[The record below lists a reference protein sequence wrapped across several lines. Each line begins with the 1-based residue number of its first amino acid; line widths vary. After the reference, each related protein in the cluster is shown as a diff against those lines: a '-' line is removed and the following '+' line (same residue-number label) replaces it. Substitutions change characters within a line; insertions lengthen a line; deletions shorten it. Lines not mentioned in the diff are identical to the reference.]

1 MTADKLKR
9 VQSIRRWLEKA
20 EQSYTS
26 HKELF
31 GEWNLI
37 MAQAE
42 MQRLRETDRS
52 GEKKRRWGT
61 RALAL
66 ASAAVLFAGISAIH
80 PAKPEKPPVPPVS
93 VSVRSLPPAQE
104 IPVPVV
110 TDHSAAKEAAQETA
124 VSAAPA
130 SVDPAPVSAAPVAA
144 AAPVL
149 SEKEIQSVVGEAGRA
164 LRGQP

>member
-26 HKELF
+26 HKDLF

-42 MQRLRETDRS
+42 MQRLRETDQS
-52 GEKKRRWGT
+52 GEKKRRWGS

-66 ASAAVLFAGISAIH
+66 AAAAALFVGISAVYPAE
-80 PAKPEKPPVPPVS
+80 PAKAPVPPVS

-124 VSAAPA
+124 I
-130 SVDPAPVSAAPVAA
+130 SAAPVSPAPSSAA
-144 AAPVL
+144 PVVAAEPVL

-164 LRGQP
+164 LRGQS